1 MPLPQTDLLQM
12 YRTMLL
18 IRRFEEKATEF
29 FLNGQIRGS
38 FHPCIG
44 QEGTAVAA
52 VAALRR
58 DDYMTCTY
66 RGHGHAIAKGLDPK
80 EAMAELLGKRT
91 GCSKGKGGS
100 MHFTDPSVGLLGE
113 NAIVGA
119 GIPIAVGAALSAQ
132 MDRTDRVA
140 MTFFGDGTVNQGVF
154 AEALNLAVI
163 WKLPVVLFCE
173 NNLYSEMTPI
183 RDTVATP
190 QITDRAIGY
199 GMRAVRVD
207 GYDPIATYEAT
218 LDAVERARRG
228 EGPTFIE
235 AMTYRLVG
243 HMIGDN
249 EVYRT
254 KAEVAEWRARDM
266 IVTFPQRWSASS
278 ACHPRRSPRSRPTS
292 RARWP
297 RSSVSPRRAR
307 GPTRTRWRRMC
318 GRDAWCCI
326 VRIPY
331 CCIPFGLI
339 RHSSFVIR
347 RIPVRY

>member
-1 MPLPQTDLLQM
+1 MALKQSDLLRM

-44 QEGTAVAA
+44 QEGTAVGA
-52 VAALRR
+52 VSALRR

-119 GIPIAVGAALSAQ
+119 GAPIAAGAALTAQ
-132 MDRTDRVA
+132 LDNSDRVA
-140 MTFFGDGTVNQGVF
+140 MTFFGEGATNQGVM
-154 AEALNLAVI
+154 AETFNLAAI
-163 WKLPVVLFCE
+163 WKLPVIFFCE

-183 RDTVATP
+183 RDAIAAPLVDRVA
-190 QITDRAIGY
+190 AY
-199 GMRAVRVD
+199 GIASVTVD
-207 GYDPIATYEAT
+207 GYDPLAVYEVAKE
-218 LDAVERARRG
+218 AVGRARIG
-228 EGPTFIE
+228 AGPTFIE

-254 KAEVAEWRARDM
+254 KAEVAEWRQRDM
-266 IVTFPQRWSASS
+266 IVTFPQRLINEFGVTTAQIAAVEASV
-278 ACHPRRSPRSRPTS
+278 ATEM
-292 RARWP
+292 AE
-297 RSSVSPRRAR
+297 
-307 GPTRTRWRRMC
+307 
-318 GRDAWCCI
+318 I
-326 VRIPY
+326 VRFAEESPWPDPSEISADV
-331 CCIPFGLI
+331 FA
-339 RHSSFVIR
+339 
-347 RIPVRY
+347 